1 MSWKIKFEI
10 EISGIKDMELANN
23 MSKDFSTSL
32 HKSINIFLKNLDI
45 SKEHVIIKNSKEI
58 ER

>member
-10 EISGIKDMELANN
+10 EIIGVKDMEMANN

-32 HKSINIFLKNLDI
+32 HKSINIFLKDLDI
-45 SKEHVIIKNSKEI
+45 PKENVIIKNSKEI